1 MSRLPRRERSTY
13 LRCVI
18 ENKSMKTQLKAIGL
32 LGTLKPKDTGMPSN
46 TEELLNQVFSEFS
59 KQGVETSTIRLVDHN
74 IKHGLQT
81 DMKDDWA
88 DILNKIIEA
97 DIVVFATPIWWG
109 QPSSLIQKVIER
121 MDQIDNEYMMSGVSP
136 LTHKV
141 AGIVVTGHEDGVQHV
156 VGTLAN
162 ALTWFGFTLP
172 PEMAAYWVGEAGPPM
187 DQDGEKRRK
196 NMATNMMVMTM
207 SQNLYRYAKI
217 IKENK
222 AMLSEKML

>member
-1 MSRLPRRERSTY
+1 
-13 LRCVI
+13 
-18 ENKSMKTQLKAIGL
+18 MKTQLKAIGL
-32 LGTLKPKDTGMPSN
+32 LGTLKPKDMGIPSN
-46 TEELLNQVFSEFS
+46 TEELLNQVFGELSN
-59 KQGVETSTIRLVDHN
+59 QGVETNTIRLVDYN

-81 DMKDDWA
+81 DMNDDWT

-121 MDQIDNEYMMSGVSP
+121 MDQVDDEYITTGMSP

-172 PEMAAYWVGEAGPPM
+172 PEIVAYWVGEAGSPM
-187 DQDGEKRRK
+187 DEDAEKRRK
-196 NMATNMMVMTM
+196 NMTTNMMIKTM
-207 SQNLYRYAKI
+207 SKNLYRYAKM

-222 AMLSEKML
+222 AMLSEKIL

>member
-1 MSRLPRRERSTY
+1 MQT
-13 LRCVI
+13 
-18 ENKSMKTQLKAIGL
+18 KLKAIGI
-32 LGTLKPKDTGMPSN
+32 LGSLKPKDAGMSSN
-46 TEELLNQVFSEFS
+46 TEELLGQVFGELA
-59 KQGVETSTIRLVDHN
+59 KHDVETDVVRLIDHD

-81 DMKDDWA
+81 DMKDDWVG
-88 DILNKIIEA
+88 ILNKIIEA

-121 MDQIDNEYMMSGVSP
+121 MDQVDNEYMMSGVSP

-187 DQDGEKRRK
+187 DQDAEKRRK
-196 NMATNMMVMTM
+196 NMATNRMVMTM

>member
-1 MSRLPRRERSTY
+1 MSRMSRREGRAY

-18 ENKSMKTQLKAIGL
+18 KNKSVKTQLKAIGL
-32 LGTLKPKDTGMPSN
+32 LGTLKPKDMGMSSN

-59 KQGVETSTIRLVDHN
+59 KQGVETSTIRLVDYN

-187 DQDGEKRRK
+187 DQDAEKRRK
-196 NMATNMMVMTM
+196 NMATNRMVMTM

>member
-1 MSRLPRRERSTY
+1 MSRLPRREWGTY

-18 ENKSMKTQLKAIGL
+18 KNKCMKTQLKAIGL
-32 LGTLKPKDTGMPSN
+32 LGTLKSKDSGMPSN
-46 TEELLNQVFSEFS
+46 TEELLGQVFGELSR
-59 KQGVETSTIRLVDHN
+59 QGVETSTIRLVDYN

-81 DMKDDWA
+81 DMKDDWV